1 MSEDGPVSSLFPRR
15 SSVTIGRDD
24 ARVVSIDGE
33 ADEAVFDAL
42 GSATARC
49 ILAEVYEDPAPASEI
64 ADRVDTSL
72 QNARYH
78 LDNLADAGLVEQ
90 VDTWYSEKGNE
101 MVVWGRP
108 AGGLVLVA
116 GGESWRSRVERAL
129 KRLLAPVA
137 ALALASLGV
146 QRWLGA
152 VGQRYTVRT
161 GGSDAEDAAQPA
173 VETTSNATEDAM
185 FTSAETAREAASAV
199 DPGLVFLAGGAF
211 ALAAFVAWRYYLAR

>member
-1 MSEDGPVSSLFPRR
+1 MSDDGSVSSLFPRR
-15 SSVTIGRDD
+15 SAVSIGRDD

-42 GSATARC
+42 GSATARR
-49 ILAEVYEDPAPASEI
+49 ILAETYDEPAPASEI
-64 ADRVDTSL
+64 AERVDTSL

-116 GGESWRSRVERAL
+116 GGESWRGRVERAL

-137 ALALASLGV
+137 ALALASVGV
-146 QRWLGA
+146 QRWLARQGDRSR
-152 VGQRYTVRT
+152 VTMS
-161 GGSDAEDAAQPA
+161 SDDAASEGTA
-173 VETTSNATEDAM
+173 ETVNTTADTLY
-185 FTSAETAREAASAV
+185 TGAETAV
-199 DPGLVFLAGGAF
+199 HTFDPGLVFLAGGAF
-211 ALAAFVAWRYYLAR
+211 ALLVFGVWRYYLSSR